1 MKTKEEI
8 EQLAKEEI
16 ERYRISTSSIDKP
29 KEIQRFNGFIKGY
42 TQCQEDIVYKIIK
55 LEEKLKLIEH
65 IADEMTKDLIEQ
77 SEFFDGGFESVS
89 KYYNY
94 KQSLKKGD

>member
-1 MKTKEEI
+1 M
-8 EQLAKEEI
+8 A
-16 ERYRISTSSIDKP
+16 DK
-29 KEIQRFNGFIKGY
+29 
-42 TQCQEDIVYKIIK
+42 IVK

-65 IADEMTKDLIEQ
+65 ISDEMAKDLIRQ

-94 KQSLKKGD
+94 KQSLNKQD

>member
-1 MKTKEEI
+1 MKTREEI
-8 EQLAKEEI
+8 ENIIPNTGYGLS
-16 ERYRISTSSIDKP
+16 YNYDD
-29 KEIQRFNGFIKGY
+29 GFIDGY
-42 TQCQEDIVYKIIK
+42 TQCQQDMADKIVK

-65 IADEMTKDLIEQ
+65 ISDEMAKDLIRQ

-94 KQSLKKGD
+94 KQSLNKQD

>member
-8 EQLAKEEI
+8 EILAEQWFENANTERWGGEEL
-16 ERYRISTSSIDKP
+16 
-29 KEIQRFNGFIKGY
+29 GFINGY
-42 TQCQEDIVYKIIK
+42 SQCQEDIVDKIIK

-89 KYYNY
+89 KYYDY